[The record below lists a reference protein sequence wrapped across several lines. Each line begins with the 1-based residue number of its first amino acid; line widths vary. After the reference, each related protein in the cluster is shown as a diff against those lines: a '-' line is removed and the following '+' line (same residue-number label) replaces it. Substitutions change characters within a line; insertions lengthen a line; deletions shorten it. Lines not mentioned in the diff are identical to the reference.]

1 MEKEALVNEIIGNY
15 ERLKKVSPLIQQI
28 TNYVS
33 MYEQANITLAAGARP
48 VMTECPAEFEEITAQ
63 ADALLLNIG
72 TSNEKR
78 REAIL
83 QANEIA
89 GEYRVPVVLDP
100 VGAGASTCLRELAL
114 ELLESGNISIVKG
127 NAGEIFS
134 LAGIQLSGGVSGVDY
149 VGEDITEL
157 PPEELKKLVEF
168 AGKYKLLVVITGE
181 KDLLIDRDYQL
192 ICSNGV
198 QVLGEITGSG
208 CMAGSLVASYL
219 AVSASP
225 LLAALTGIS
234 ILGISA
240 ELAAREASGPGTF
253 RIMLHDQV
261 AGLDTAEIREKLKLE
276 FIELV

>member
-1 MEKEALVNEIIGNY
+1 M
-15 ERLKKVSPLIQQI
+15 IQQI

-134 LAGIQLSGGVSGVDY
+134 LVRNPAQRRSFGSGLCGRGYNGTSSRGTEKTGGV
-149 VGEDITEL
+149 
-157 PPEELKKLVEF
+157 
-168 AGKYKLLVVITGE
+168 
-181 KDLLIDRDYQL
+181 
-192 ICSNGV
+192 C
-198 QVLGEITGSG
+198 
-208 CMAGSLVASYL
+208 
-219 AVSASP
+219 
-225 LLAALTGIS
+225 
-234 ILGISA
+234 
-240 ELAAREASGPGTF
+240 RE
-253 RIMLHDQV
+253 V
-261 AGLDTAEIREKLKLE
+261 
-276 FIELV
+276 